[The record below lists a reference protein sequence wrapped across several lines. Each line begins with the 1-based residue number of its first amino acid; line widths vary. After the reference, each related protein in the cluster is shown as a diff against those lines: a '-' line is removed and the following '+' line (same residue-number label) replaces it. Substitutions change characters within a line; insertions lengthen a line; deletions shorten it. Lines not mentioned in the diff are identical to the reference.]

1 MLEERHGKGH
11 GSAGI
16 SRRWDVQ
23 CYGRSEG
30 ASKATVRPRFVQFHH
45 PGPPCQPH
53 EKQTFRTEA
62 GSESNTRAGQWR
74 LQAGNIDFIHPRS
87 LGTRRVS
94 IRRPLKVRNP
104 HVSHYRGSR
113 RLRLRIGRSSAAVD
127 CSRWKY
133 CNRHLM
139 RSVGFAMLSPFS
151 ELWDRSQGSSAR
163 LSTPSTASDLQ
174 PCCDAQ
180 GSMVR
185 GYRWPVARLRFD
197 VHVMARFL
205 TRNPAGSTVLTWV
218 WITKLLK
225 ISPFPVHG

>member
-53 EKQTFRTEA
+53 EKQMFRTEA
-62 GSESNTRAGQWR
+62 GPESNTRAGQWR
-74 LQAGNIDFIHPRS
+74 FQAGNIDFIHPRS
-87 LGTRRVS
+87 LATRRVS

-133 CNRHLM
+133 CNRHLR
-139 RSVGFAMLSPFS
+139 RSVGFRTEAVSLRYCVVMVWNASIP
-151 ELWDRSQGSSAR
+151 SAAA
-163 LSTPSTASDLQ
+163 LP
-174 PCCDAQ
+174 
-180 GSMVR
+180 MV
-185 GYRWPVARLRFD
+185 P
-197 VHVMARFL
+197 
-205 TRNPAGSTVLTWV
+205 
-218 WITKLLK
+218 
-225 ISPFPVHG
+225 